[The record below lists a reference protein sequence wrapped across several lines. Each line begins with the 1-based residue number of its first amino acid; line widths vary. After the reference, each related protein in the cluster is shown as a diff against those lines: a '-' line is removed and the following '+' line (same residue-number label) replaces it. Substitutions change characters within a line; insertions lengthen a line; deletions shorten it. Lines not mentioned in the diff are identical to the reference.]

1 MHQAPE
7 APDDHDGVCKMCLP
21 MSKSKS
27 KSFLHRL
34 LQRDSWSEG
43 KDNNKN
49 NKEKQELPGNPP
61 PSWNHHHH
69 RHHRHQQ
76 QQQPPQQQ
84 PPQQQQHQQQQP
96 RASAHHHRHRRS
108 LSKTLQDVIKIQAP
122 QEYFQSQQRLSGR
135 LSRLPSVRGISR
147 TPSVHNHPRVSR
159 PPSMV
164 RIPRPT
170 SLRISSSRPPSWHR
184 ISRPPSI
191 VVRYS
196 DTETA
201 TAVINRSDVAMIDH
215 TRREQSESPP
225 MPLLRGTRSNGSWDG
240 RRRSN

>member
-1 MHQAPE
+1 
-7 APDDHDGVCKMCLP
+7 MCLP

-34 LQRDSWSEG
+34 LQRNSWSEG
-43 KDNNKN
+43 KDNNNNN

-69 RHHRHQQ
+69 HRHHRHQQ
-76 QQQPPQQQ
+76 QQQQQPQPQQHQ
-84 PPQQQQHQQQQP
+84 QQQQP

-201 TAVINRSDVAMIDH
+201 TAVINRSDVAIIDH